1 MAHEHESAKSLRL
14 RLKLSITAA
23 AAGARL
29 APNTY
34 RVGELDPSA
43 LSMESRLKFDAFISG
58 LRERAASEA
67 A

>member
-1 MAHEHESAKSLRL
+1 MAHEQETAKSVRL

-34 RVGELDPSA
+34 RIGELDPRS
-43 LSMESRLKFDAFISG
+43 LSMESRLKFEAYLET
-58 LRERAASEA
+58 LRTRAAQEA